1 MCIPLDGGAEIW
13 LRRTHRHR
21 RGKQQKPAGSPFN
34 HCDIPASSCLEVFV
48 SCWSTVAVNGW
59 TQVGCLDLNKDHS
72 VLRGPKQKKISECLT
87 QGRMQFHGFMLNHDN
102 SLETPETVRE
112 QSASL
117 APTPGSPR
125 PKSPLST
132 RLPRSDAQ
140 VELHRPGQ
148 LNESLPCDWLIRF
161 LHHRAV

>member
-1 MCIPLDGGAEIW
+1 MYSTGRRCRDLATANSSSPERKAAETSREPIQPLQHPCILLLGSVRQQLVDCGRERMDSGG
-13 LRRTHRHR
+13 LFR
-21 RGKQQKPAGSPFN
+21 
-34 HCDIPASSCLEVFV
+34 
-48 SCWSTVAVNGW
+48 
-59 TQVGCLDLNKDHS
+59 LNKDHS
-72 VLRGPKQKKISECLT
+72 VLRGPKQKKISERLT

-125 PKSPLST
+125 PKSPPST

-140 VELHRPGQ
+140 VKLHRPGQ